1 MESKIQ
7 SKSTYL
13 QNKSILTDLGN
24 RLVVA
29 GGRWVGKGWNGSFR
43 LAEVYIYIFLDEGSA
58 SLKEW
63 YFSLAWGT

>member
-29 GGRWVGKGWNGSFR
+29 KGEVGREGIGWEFGISS
-43 LAEVYIYIFLDEGSA
+43 YIYIYLDEGSA
-58 SLKEW
+58 SLRN
-63 YFSLAWGT
+63 GTLVSPGGHD

>member
-7 SKSTYL
+7 SRSTYL

-29 GGRWVGKGWNGSFR
+29 KGQVGREGMEWEFGISS
-43 LAEVYIYIFLDEGSA
+43 YIYIYFLMKVFLDEGSA
-58 SLKEW
+58 SLKE
-63 YFSLAWGT
+63 